1 MEQEGFQTNYLE
13 YTVKHLWESRMKS
26 PRHMPN
32 FEILKEVF
40 ALYAKLD
47 CLFCQAE
54 ESLI

>member
-32 FEILKEVF
+32 FEILKEAF

-47 CLFCQAE
+47 CLFRQVE